1 MHVGAMPLCV
11 FAAVPDFSATL
22 SEAGFQQVY
31 AAVAVAEDAA
41 RVVCGN
47 YKARLRASV
56 KVVVKSML
64 ALGGYAVYQVEWTI
78 VRRMLLTRPP
88 GLCMV

>member
-1 MHVGAMPLCV
+1 M
-11 FAAVPDFSATL
+11 
-22 SEAGFQQVY
+22 Y

-41 RVVCGN
+41 RVVTGGN
-47 YKARLRASV
+47 FNARLRASV

-64 ALGGYAVYQVEWTI
+64 ALGGYAVYQVGWTI